1 MVRQKISLKGR
12 ALRYLSMREH
22 SRVELARKLAPYV
35 EESDDMDS
43 LLDFLEAEKFL
54 STLRF
59 SESLVNR
66 RQERFGNQ
74 RILSELRSHG
84 LADEQ
89 LVDIK
94 SSLIETELRRAT
106 DVLLRK
112 YSNSA
117 SDQQERAKRMR
128 FLQQRGFSNDVIY
141 RAMRAV
147 QGYSAD
153 LRETRD
159 E

>member
-1 MVRQKISLKGR
+1 
-12 ALRYLSMREH
+12 LSMREH

-35 EESDDMDS
+35 DESDDMDS
-43 LLDFLEAEKFL
+43 LLDFLEAAKFL

-89 LVDIK
+89 LADIK
-94 SSLIETELRRAT
+94 SNLIESELHRASDVLRR
-106 DVLLRK
+106 K
-112 YSNSA
+112 YPELASNH
-117 SDQQERAKRMR
+117 QERARQMR
-128 FLQQRGFSNDVIY
+128 FLQQRGFSNDTIY
-141 RAMRAV
+141 RAMRLV
-147 QGYSAD
+147 QQ
-153 LRETRD
+153 RD
-159 E
+159 AEANDTFEE